1 MLPWGLLVIAGL
13 LMELAY
19 VVLWVPGHRLSHG
32 QSFTYEYMLQHP
44 QVWDYLYSLFQR
56 FDLLRPGLR
65 EDWDFLVFLVL
76 AVFLVAFGAYFL
88 AVWACKALG
97 GRWETWPTVPSASP
111 ELFWHRLS
119 FLSVLLL
126 IAVFALAFQV
136 TLFLAPGLFSTD
148 LFSYAMYG
156 RIAGVYDGNPFILV
170 PSDFRGDR
178 LTEWVHPQ
186 WLDAPS
192 VYGPVWVDLSWA
204 VGRMT
209 QGLSLADQVM
219 AYKLLANSMHLV
231 NVGLVWALL
240 HRTAPSARL
249 VGVLLYAWN
258 PLILFEFAGNGH
270 NDVLM
275 VTFLLAAFLCYQVG
289 RPTLGLVPLAMSMLV
304 KYTTALITPFY
315 LVLWA
320 RQRKAAGVLPTG
332 LVMAAGGAIVL
343 GVVVAL
349 YLPWLDP
356 GLHALGP
363 VVHWSQ
369 GPMYLN
375 YPPDS
380 LAWLLADLSAFLA
393 GVPREDLLDPARFL
407 VKSLA
412 RLLFTAYWVY
422 EFRRISS
429 PEDLPGA
436 SARVFLG
443 FLLLAHTW
451 VLPWYFSWPLA
462 MVAVPGARPA
472 TVRTVLAFSLS
483 ASVVIYYFYLQGG
496 GVHSLYFLPYLLPL
510 VFCGPVAVGTVR
522 SFFRARLVPSPLAT
536 GASAAVTAPHESPG
550 SM

>member
-13 LMELAY
+13 LTELAY

-44 QVWDYLYSLFQR
+44 QVWDYLYPLFQK

-65 EDWDFLVFLVL
+65 EEWDFLVFLVL
-76 AVFLVAFGAYFL
+76 AIFLVAFGAYFAAL
-88 AVWACKALG
+88 WACKAVGVRL
-97 GRWETWPTVPSASP
+97 EAQSAQPCSLP
-111 ELFWHRLS
+111 ELFFSRLS
-119 FLSVLLL
+119 FFSVLLL

-148 LFSYAMYG
+148 LFSYATYG
-156 RIAGVYDGNPFILV
+156 RIAGVYGSNPFILV

-204 VGRMT
+204 TGRLT
-209 QGLSLADQVM
+209 QGLSLPDQVM
-219 AYKLLANSMHLV
+219 AYKLLANSIHLV

-240 HRTAPSARL
+240 RRTSPTARL
-249 VGVLLYAWN
+249 AGILLYAWN

-275 VTFLLAAFLCYQVG
+275 VTFLLAAFLCYQAG
-289 RPTLGLVPLAMSMLV
+289 RPTLGLVPLALSILV

-320 RQRKAAGVLPTG
+320 RRRKPDGGLPTG
-332 LVMAAGGAIVL
+332 ATVAAGGAIML
-343 GVVVAL
+343 SVVVAL
-349 YLPWLDP
+349 YVPWLDP
-356 GLHALGP
+356 GLHAFRP
-363 VVHWSQ
+363 IVHWSQ

-412 RLLFTAYWVY
+412 RLLFVAYWVY
-422 EFRRISS
+422 EFRRLSS

-436 SARVFLG
+436 SARVFLA

-462 MVAVPGARPA
+462 MVAIPGARPA
-472 TVRTVLAFSLS
+472 TVRTILGFSLT

-496 GVHSLYFLPYLLPL
+496 GVHSLYFVPYLLPL
-510 VFCGPVAVGTVR
+510 VLCGPVAARAVR
-522 SFFRARLVPSPLAT
+522 SFLRARLVPASVAT
-536 GASAAVTAPHESPG
+536 GPSAAVTAPHESPG